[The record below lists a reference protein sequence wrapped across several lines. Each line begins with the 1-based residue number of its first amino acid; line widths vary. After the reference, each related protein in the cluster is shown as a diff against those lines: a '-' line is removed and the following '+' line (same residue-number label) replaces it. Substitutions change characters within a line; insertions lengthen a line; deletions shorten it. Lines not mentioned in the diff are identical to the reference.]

1 MNSFSLLTTPW
12 LPVRFK
18 DGTTGKLAPVDLA
31 DENVVDIA
39 APRADLQGAVWQ
51 FLLGLLQTS
60 FAPKDHRRWDDIWE
74 DGLEAEKL
82 REALQS
88 LEHAFQFGPDSPSFM
103 QDFEAL
109 KGDKVQ
115 VASLLPEIPGAQ
127 TTKFNKDHFIKRGVT
142 EHVCPH
148 CSALA
153 LFSLQLNAPSGGKGY
168 RTGLR
173 GGGPMTTLIE
183 LQEYQGNQ
191 QTPLWRK
198 LWPNVMPQ
206 DEADL
211 PLPKKFDD
219 LVFPWLGPTRTSELA
234 GAVVTHD
241 QVNKLQAYWGMPRRI
256 RIDFNTTTVGN
267 CDICGEQSDALLSLM
282 TTKNY
287 GANYAMWQHPLTPY
301 RIPLKE
307 GGEFY
312 SVKPQPGGLIWRDWL
327 GLIETGKSENNTE
340 LPALVVKLF
349 NASSLKQAKV
359 GLWGFGYDF
368 DNMKARCWYEHHFP
382 LLLKKKEG
390 QIDIAMFGRM
400 LANKP
405 EFNVEAAC
413 QVAHAFGVSET
424 IVEDDFFTAVDDL
437 RQASEDAGAGH
448 LGETGFGSALFYTY
462 ICIDKDLLVEN
473 LGGDEALANQTI
485 RAFTEAALK
494 VSPTGKQNSFASRAY
509 ASWALAEKGTDQ
521 PRSLAAAFY
530 EPINGTRQLDVA
542 VQRITTLRENMNT
555 VYEQKTECAS
565 FDVMNKQGSMKDVL
579 DFICA

>member
-39 APRADLQGAVWQ
+39 APRADLQGAAWQ
-51 FLLGLLQTS
+51 FLLGLLQSS
-60 FAPKDHRRWDDIWE
+60 FAPKDYRRWDDIWE

-82 REALQS
+82 REALLS

-103 QDFEAL
+103 QDFEVL
-109 KGDKVQ
+109 MGDKVQ

-142 EHVCPH
+142 EHVCSH

-168 RTGLR
+168 RTGIR

-191 QTPLWRK
+191 QAPLWRK
-198 LWPNVMPQ
+198 LWLNVMPQ

-234 GAVVTHD
+234 GAVVTDD

-267 CDICGEQSDALLSLM
+267 CDICGEQDDALLSLM

-301 RIPLKE
+301 RVPLKE

-340 LPALVVKLF
+340 LPALVVNSLMP
-349 NASSLKQAKV
+349 AVSS
-359 GLWGFGYDF
+359 
-368 DNMKARCWYEHHFP
+368 
-382 LLLKKKEG
+382 
-390 QIDIAMFGRM
+390 
-400 LANKP
+400 
-405 EFNVEAAC
+405 
-413 QVAHAFGVSET
+413 
-424 IVEDDFFTAVDDL
+424 
-437 RQASEDAGAGH
+437 RQ
-448 LGETGFGSALFYTY
+448 
-462 ICIDKDLLVEN
+462 K
-473 LGGDEALANQTI
+473 
-485 RAFTEAALK
+485 
-494 VSPTGKQNSFASRAY
+494 
-509 ASWALAEKGTDQ
+509 
-521 PRSLAAAFY
+521 
-530 EPINGTRQLDVA
+530 
-542 VQRITTLRENMNT
+542 
-555 VYEQKTECAS
+555 
-565 FDVMNKQGSMKDVL
+565 
-579 DFICA
+579 

>member
-12 LPVRFK
+12 LPVRYK

-39 APRADLQGAVWQ
+39 APRADLQGAAWQ

-74 DGLEAEKL
+74 DGLESEKL
-82 REALQS
+82 REALLS

-109 KGDKVQ
+109 TGDKVQ

-142 EHVCPH
+142 EYLCPH

-198 LWPNVMPQ
+198 LWLNVMPQ

-234 GAVVTHD
+234 GAVVTDD
-241 QVNKLQAYWGMPRRI
+241 QVNKLQAYWECRGVFVLILIPR
-256 RIDFNTTTVGN
+256 
-267 CDICGEQSDALLSLM
+267 QSA
-282 TTKNY
+282 
-287 GANYAMWQHPLTPY
+287 
-301 RIPLKE
+301 
-307 GGEFY
+307 
-312 SVKPQPGGLIWRDWL
+312 
-327 GLIETGKSENNTE
+327 
-340 LPALVVKLF
+340 
-349 NASSLKQAKV
+349 
-359 GLWGFGYDF
+359 
-368 DNMKARCWYEHHFP
+368 
-382 LLLKKKEG
+382 
-390 QIDIAMFGRM
+390 
-400 LANKP
+400 
-405 EFNVEAAC
+405 
-413 QVAHAFGVSET
+413 
-424 IVEDDFFTAVDDL
+424 TAIF
-437 RQASEDAGAGH
+437 A
-448 LGETGFGSALFYTY
+448 
-462 ICIDKDLLVEN
+462 
-473 LGGDEALANQTI
+473 
-485 RAFTEAALK
+485 
-494 VSPTGKQNSFASRAY
+494 ASR
-509 ASWALAEKGTDQ
+509 TT
-521 PRSLAAAFY
+521 RS
-530 EPINGTRQLDVA
+530 
-542 VQRITTLRENMNT
+542 
-555 VYEQKTECAS
+555 
-565 FDVMNKQGSMKDVL
+565 
-579 DFICA
+579 